1 MGGGAQHP
9 EARVPPAQLL
19 HIAEHGVVIR
29 GADGGHVEKGAME
42 ETMTSGSYKSTAWPV
57 RMSRRPQ
64 AVAGA
69 QAASFSDVCNRR
81 PSGRK
86 RLLNVTKSFR
96 FHSHFFPI
104 DYYMHLPGLN

>member
-1 MGGGAQHP
+1 MAISRVVPSAMPSAASSRGRKPVNGPTDTSRLWAPSQSWATP
-9 EARVPPAQLL
+9 SSTVPSSMAR
-19 HIAEHGVVIR
+19 
-29 GADGGHVEKGAME
+29 
-42 ETMTSGSYKSTAWPV
+42 
-57 RMSRRPQ
+57 RRPSRE
-64 AVAGA
+64 A
-69 QAASFSDVCNRR
+69 QAASFSGVCNRR